1 VIFTDISVLS
11 LRQDRNNHLRW
22 IRIFA

>member
-11 LRQDRNNHLRW
+11 LRQARNNHLRW